1 MGVEGG
7 RRVFACRDLI
17 SQEAWTS
24 QKPELVGQGWEH
36 VRLWHMVAWV
46 TFPCSE
52 LLALVAKPLHPLW
65 LRYYSTPFSASYI
78 NIMQLTCYML
88 IFHCVSQL
96 ISSELLIFSCLYVF
110 CLFRQKTGW
119 APVIKSLSLDQSE
132 GKLLPPGSQE
142 NLTFRSPTH
151 THWMAVLSPVQIWKR
166 EKDIASEGGWG
177 RVKWKDI
184 PVFGCRVGRRKEYEA
199 AEQTSTA
206 IGLHLCALHFSSVC
220 FLS

>member
-1 MGVEGG
+1 MGTRETLAHGG
-7 RRVFACRDLI
+7 L
-17 SQEAWTS
+17 SYLPLLWTFGPGGKTS
-24 QKPELVGQGWEH
+24 PPSMTPVLLH
-36 VRLWHMVAWV
+36 LPL
-46 TFPCSE
+46 FP
-52 LLALVAKPLHPLW
+52 
-65 LRYYSTPFSASYI
+65 ASYI
-78 NIMQLTCYML
+78 NMQLTCYML

-119 APVIKSLSLDQSE
+119 APVIKSLSLHQSE